1 MAEGLLWFF
10 YVPLTAV
17 VILAL
22 VIIPTRLLENSLHPI
37 ELDAAIA
44 RERLYQDVNKVG
56 PIYGVEAGLVRSDF
70 ATRALLMGDKKWA
83 YKLTVTTQGQNTP
96 VIVFGN
102 EEFYR
107 DAAPLA
113 PVKYSLFQS
122 ERRYGAM
129 NTVKVDEVYPKKYE
143 KFS

>member
-1 MAEGLLWFF
+1 MLWFF
-10 YVPLTAV
+10 YVPLTAI

-22 VIIPTRLLENSLHPI
+22 VTIPTRLLENSLHPI
-37 ELDAAIA
+37 ELDAAITK
-44 RERLYQDVNKVG
+44 ERLFQDINKVG
-56 PIYGVEAGLVRSDF
+56 SVYGVEPGVIRPDF

-122 ERRYGAM
+122 ERKYSS
-129 NTVKVDEVYPKKYE
+129 TVSVKVDEVYPKKYE